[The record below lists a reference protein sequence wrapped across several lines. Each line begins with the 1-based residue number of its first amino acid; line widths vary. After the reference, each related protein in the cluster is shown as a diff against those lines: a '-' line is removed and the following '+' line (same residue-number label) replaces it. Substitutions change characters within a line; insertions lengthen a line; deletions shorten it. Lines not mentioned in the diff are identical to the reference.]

1 MEDYKAQFINFL
13 LETGALKVGG
23 DFTLKSKR
31 ISPWFINI
39 GDFNDAASSK
49 ALGRFYAE
57 GHDHIPNTGN
67 LTVDNADEVKELNQ
81 AEEGGMDGLG
91 VLGGTLG
98 FLAGLALTKPDKD

>member
-1 MEDYKAQFINFL
+1 MLAGTF
-13 LETGALKVGG
+13 TGA
-23 DFTLKSKR
+23 
-31 ISPWFINI
+31 NI
-39 GDFNDAASSK
+39 GREI
-49 ALGRFYAE
+49 GRFYAE